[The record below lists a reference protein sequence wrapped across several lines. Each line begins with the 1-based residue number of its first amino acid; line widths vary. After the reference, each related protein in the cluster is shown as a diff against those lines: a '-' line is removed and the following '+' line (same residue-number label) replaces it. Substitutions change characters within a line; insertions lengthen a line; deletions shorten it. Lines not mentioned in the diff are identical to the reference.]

1 MMNRTDVEMVRAVV
15 QVGATETVY
24 IRAGRGMPLSVVLA
38 SSEPERYRLIARFAR
53 NGRVVAPVL
62 PAAAMTVEEWL
73 RGVID
78 GLGLERPAVVL
89 APELAVL
96 AQQLARTAP
105 DLDVVIAAADDEL
118 ETSPLPAPQGAH

>member
-53 NGRVVAPVL
+53 NGRVVAPVM